1 MALPCTTTLVTF
13 LFWTPTIAKYVSKW
27 SDFQEK
33 LIEIFPTSCTCFLGW
48 FLFQLTAKANQPNG
62 WKRYIFLDWN
72 NQKHSLALVV
82 QCSPRNGNPRYLHEL
97 IQNRDLKRKS
107 LKFLDNIQHDRWKV
121 SPIACLRII
130 QSHVPRMN
138 SDSSSELLM
147 CARAYFCTSV
157 CRKGIYDEKFRP
169 CQPVSKQKLILW
181 LVERSIFQ
189 AFWKANSCT

>member
-1 MALPCTTTLVTF
+1 M
-13 LFWTPTIAKYVSKW
+13 
-27 SDFQEK
+27 
-33 LIEIFPTSCTCFLGW
+33 IEIFPTSCTCFLGW

-97 IQNRDLKRKS
+97 LQNRDLKRKG

-138 SDSSSELLM
+138 SDTSSELLM
-147 CARAYFCTSV
+147 CAGAYFCTTV
-157 CRKGIYDEKFRP
+157 CRKGIYDGNSHHVNQSQNKNWY
-169 CQPVSKQKLILW
+169 CDWLKGVSSKPSGKLI
-181 LVERSIFQ
+181 VAPF
-189 AFWKANSCT
+189 FFCF